1 MPREK
6 TLPELICLVQQR
18 REEEF
23 EKEEAEKKKQKR
35 ERRRSRRSELESE
48 AFIQGTGS
56 NLIKIKVNFQIKSR
70 IICFQ

>member
-48 AFIQGTGS
+48 AFIQDTGS
-56 NLIKIKVNFQIKSR
+56 N
-70 IICFQ
+70 